1 MGGSAAVAWSGG
13 KDSTLALHRA
23 LESGHRVTHLFNLVE
38 ESTGLVRFHG
48 VPAPWIR
55 AQAGALELALV
66 QGASGED
73 GFEAAFSRVLDRL
86 RGAGV
91 RTVLFGNVHLADV
104 REWYET
110 RTTTRGFAHEE
121 PLWGE
126 DPGALVRE
134 FLDLG
139 YRTLVTSVHLELG
152 DPAWLGR
159 ELDAGLLGAIEA
171 REGCDPCG
179 ERGEYHTF
187 AFDGPRFATPLPV
200 EPDAVGR
207 DTREREGHRYL
218 LFPPPPPSVGP
229 SAERGAGPV
238 GKGAEPD

>member
-1 MGGSAAVAWSGG
+1 MIAPAAVAWSGG

-23 LESGHRVTHLFNLVE
+23 LASGHALTHLFNLYE

-48 VPAPWIR
+48 VPAAWIA
-55 AQAGALELALV
+55 AQARALGLGLV
-66 QGASGED
+66 QEASGAE
-73 GFEAAFSRVLDRL
+73 GFEAALARVLDRL
-86 RGAGV
+86 WGAGV

-104 REWYET
+104 REWWET
-110 RTTTRGFAHEE
+110 RTTARGFAHEE

-134 FLDLG
+134 FLRLG
-139 YRTLVTSVHLELG
+139 YRTLVTSVNLELG

-159 ELDAGLLGAIEA
+159 ELDAGLLAAIEA

-187 AFDGPRFATPLPV
+187 AFEGPRFAGPVPV
-200 EPDAVGR
+200 EPDLVGR
-207 DTREREGHRYL
+207 ETREREGHRYL
-218 LFPPPPPSVGP
+218 ALPATPPSAP
-229 SAERGAGPV
+229 TPR
-238 GKGAEPD
+238 KGISRPRPGG